1 MLQAQANEQN
11 VSPDVYLMICL
22 TDAQL
27 DDREGLV
34 TGEVLCHSP
43 AAEQPV
49 LCSGSMV
56 SVDEAQLVCH
66 DAAAELIPSCLGVA
80 CLSTKTNRAAGCS
93 S

>member
-34 TGEVLCHSP
+34 TGEVLCHSL
-43 AAEQPV
+43 QQNSQFFV
-49 LCSGSMV
+49 LARWFQWTKHSLSAMTQ
-56 SVDEAQLVCH
+56 QL
-66 DAAAELIPSCLGVA
+66 S
-80 CLSTKTNRAAGCS
+80 
-93 S
+93 